1 MTALSFKYCYLTFED
16 FILLTKGLLCNRTI
30 VKLDLSNNALKSC
43 VAKFLLDA
51 LVENYC
57 LAEID
62 VSGNFLDNE
71 FAVDLS
77 HLLEDN
83 NVLHTVDISKNPIG
97 PEGTKY
103 LLKCLLQNND
113 TLESLGNLDY
123 NQYMGIRLK
132 EEIK

>member
-1 MTALSFKYCYLTFED
+1 
-16 FILLTKGLLCNRTI
+16 
-30 VKLDLSNNALKSC
+30 
-43 VAKFLLDA
+43 LDA

-57 LAEID
+57 LTEID
-62 VSGNFLDNE
+62 LGGNFLDNE

-103 LLKCLLQNND
+103 LLKCLL
-113 TLESLGNLDY
+113 
-123 NQYMGIRLK
+123 
-132 EEIK
+132 